1 MFVDGFTFT
10 QLETKK
16 IFSHVIM
23 DPTSCST
30 VSDEHLQDF
39 TNSTISIL
47 RLPTR
52 ERLSCMLNAKK
63 VIPSP
68 ENIPR
73 DWRGLCTLLNYTIPS
88 GCDPTDPIGK
98 IFKFCEAKTTI
109 AHFIQCLQRI
119 DRYDVV
125 EETEELIISDIK
137 YCKEQCS
144 LANPTPVVPNDFDIN
159 IITLDDINASNNG
172 LPLSRYDAFLLYDK
186 ADIQSATAVVEKLET
201 DYKLKL
207 CLKDRD
213 LRPGV
218 MFEYQSIIKL
228 ISDRCNWLIIIVS
241 NDFSNSPWNR
251 FIMNYIQSLAIEQRL
266 PKIIPCVFGDCIL
279 PQELKCYVHLFFNK
293 KNPFCDPWNKL
304 RITVSPYKNLALTN
318 SVEISNSYQ
327 KLKIEEHTNP
337 STTIVERN
345 EVIHF
350 SSEEHD
356 LMPKTKNVFD
366 RFVKT
371 VGNISI
377 KVVPQKWSKKNKK
390 KVKCTSL

>member
-1 MFVDGFTFT
+1 
-10 QLETKK
+10 
-16 IFSHVIM
+16 M
-23 DPTSCST
+23 DSMSCST
-30 VSDEHLQDF
+30 LSDEHLQDF
-39 TNSTISIL
+39 TDLTISIL

-109 AHFIQCLQRI
+109 AHFIQCLKRI

-137 YCKEQCS
+137 YFKERSS
-144 LANPTPVVPNDFDIN
+144 LANPTPAVPNDFDIN
-159 IITLDDINASNNG
+159 VITLDDINASNYG
-172 LPLSRYDAFLLYDK
+172 LPFSRYDAFLLYDK
-186 ADIQSATAVVEKLET
+186 ADIQSAAAVVEKLET

-266 PKIIPCVFGDCIL
+266 PKIIPCVFGDCVL

-293 KNPFCDPWNKL
+293 HNPFCDPWNKL
-304 RITVSPYKNLALTN
+304 RITLSPNKNLALTN
-318 SVEISNSYQ
+318 SMEANISYQ
-327 KLKIEEHTNP
+327 KPKIEEHTN
-337 STTIVERN
+337 TITKTVDIN
-345 EVIHF
+345 EVVKI
-350 SSEEHD
+350 SNEEHN
-356 LMPKTKNVFD
+356 LVPKTKNVFD
-366 RFVKT
+366 RLVKT

-377 KVVPQKWSKKNKK
+377 KVVPQKWSNKNKK
-390 KVKCTSL
+390 KVKCSSL

>member
-1 MFVDGFTFT
+1 
-10 QLETKK
+10 
-16 IFSHVIM
+16 M
-23 DPTSCST
+23 DLTT

-39 TNSTISIL
+39 ANTMISIL

-88 GCDPTDPIGK
+88 GCDPTDPIDK

-125 EETEELIISDIK
+125 EETEELIISDVK
-137 YCKEQCS
+137 YFKEQCS
-144 LANPTPVVPNDFDIN
+144 SLANPAPVVAPNDFDIN
-159 IITLDDINASNNG
+159 IITLDDINTSNNG

-251 FIMNYIQSLAIEQRL
+251 FIMNYIQSLAIEQRI
-266 PKIIPCVFGDCIL
+266 PKIIPCVFGECTL

-293 KNPFCDPWNKL
+293 DNPFCDPWKKL
-304 RITVSPYKNLALTN
+304 RITVSPNKSLALTD
-318 SVEISNSYQ
+318 SVEANNSYQ
-327 KLKIEEHTNP
+327 KLKIEEYTDT
-337 STTIVERN
+337 STTIIEKN
-345 EVIHF
+345 EVVKV
-350 SSEEHD
+350 SSEEND

-366 RFVKT
+366 RLVKT

>member
-1 MFVDGFTFT
+1 
-10 QLETKK
+10 
-16 IFSHVIM
+16 M
-23 DPTSCST
+23 DPASCST
-30 VSDEHLQDF
+30 VSEDF
-39 TNSTISIL
+39 ANILISVL

-52 ERLSCMLNAKK
+52 ERLSCMLNATK

-68 ENIPR
+68 EKLPR

-109 AHFIQCLQRI
+109 AHFTRCLERI

-125 EETEELIISDIK
+125 EETEELFISDIK
-137 YCKEQCS
+137 YFKEQCS
-144 LANPTPVVPNDFDIN
+144 LAKYPTPVVPNDFDIN
-159 IITLDDINASNNG
+159 IITLDDINSSSNG
-172 LPLSRYDAFLLYDK
+172 LPLTRYDAFLLYDK
-186 ADIQSATAVVEKLET
+186 ADIQSAAAVVEKLET

-251 FIMNYIQSLAIEQRL
+251 FIVNYIQSLAIEKRL
-266 PKIIPCVFGDCIL
+266 PKIIPCVFDDCVL
-279 PQELKCYVHLFFNK
+279 PEELKCYVHLYFNK
-293 KNPFCDPWNKL
+293 YNPFCDPWQKL
-304 RITVSPYKNLALTN
+304 MITVSPYKNLALAD
-318 SVEISNSYQ
+318 SV
-327 KLKIEEHTNP
+327 KANP
-337 STTIVERN
+337 SCQNTSITTVDKKK
-345 EVIHF
+345 VIKF
-350 SSEEHD
+350 SSEEIN
-356 LMPKTKNVFD
+356 LPPKPPKPKSVFD
-366 RFVKT
+366 RLVKT
-371 VGNISI
+371 VGNISV
-377 KVVPQKWSKKNKK
+377 KVVPTKWNKK